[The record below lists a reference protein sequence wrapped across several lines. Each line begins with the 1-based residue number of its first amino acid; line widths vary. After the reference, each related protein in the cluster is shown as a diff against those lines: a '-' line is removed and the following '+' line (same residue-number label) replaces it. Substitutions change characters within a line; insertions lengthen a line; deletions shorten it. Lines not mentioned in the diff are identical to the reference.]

1 MNKLPAVLTA
11 AVATLGGFSIAF
23 IHTDNSENFQT
34 EKTNDEEANLV
45 VFSTIMGSLVS
56 GVVVNDYLGLT
67 KTMQINDL
75 TILFSIITRN
85 RSIAAIAIAV
95 ANSSTTLY
103 LSEASPPKIRGGM
116 ICLYNISITLSKFF
130 LYVMK
135 GTKVHQ

>member
-85 RSIAAIAIAV
+85 RSKIGR
-95 ANSSTTLY
+95 
-103 LSEASPPKIRGGM
+103 ASCRER
-116 ICLYNISITLSKFF
+116 
-130 LYVMK
+130 V
-135 GTKVHQ
+135 

>member
-1 MNKLPAVLTA
+1 MNMLPAVLTA

-23 IHTDNSENFQT
+23 VHTENSENFKT
-34 EKTNDEEANLV
+34 EKMKDEETNLV
-45 VFSTIMGSLVS
+45 VFSTIMGSLIS

-75 TILFSIITRN
+75 IIFFSIITRN

-103 LSEASPPKIRGGM
+103 LSEASPPKISGGM
-116 ICLYNISITLSKFF
+116 ICLYSISITLGKFF
-130 LYVMK
+130 LYVMN
-135 GTKVHQ
+135 GTKVHF